1 MATITPD
8 RTRPPEPRGFE
19 LPSKHLPAVETRD
32 LPEPV
37 PFRKVVGASV
47 IILATAIG
55 SGEFVLWP
63 YITSQVGLV
72 FMWAAIVG
80 FLIQFFINMEVE
92 RYTLATGE
100 TALTGFS
107 RLWKPWGALFIV
119 FALCQNFWPG
129 WATGAATTLTFV
141 FGGGDVVTI
150 TVLALISIGIALT
163 ASPIVYQTV
172 EKAMGVMV
180 VLIMAFVVVAVVM
193 ATNASD
199 WGDFATSFTEPEIP
213 VGGDLTIA
221 LLLGALAFAGAGG
234 ANNLVQSNYIRDKNM
249 GMGERIPHIVSP
261 ITGEEEADAPFGYTF
276 TVNDE
281 NMRRWDGWWRVAN
294 KEQFITFFLIGVTSL
309 IVLSVLTYATVG
321 VGANLGESFDF
332 IEAEGNSLKDAVAP
346 WFGTAFWLCG
356 AIALFSTNLGIL
368 DYTSRLIADQLKVNA
383 ARTSNVLVGEQ
394 DLLRRRLDD
403 DHVRLHRAAERAR
416 AAAAAARHLVVDR
429 RRDDVHLLDPADPAQ
444 PARAAARDQDPQ
456 HAARRDGLLRAV
468 LRHLLGP
475 ARHRPGEA
483 AVLKALGIRIVLA
496 LFIWMALIVFALAV
510 GLL

>member
-8 RTRPPEPRGFE
+8 RTRPPEPHGFE
-19 LPSKHLPAVETRD
+19 LPSHYLPAVETRD

-37 PFRKVVGASV
+37 PFKKVVGASV

-80 FLIQFFINMEVE
+80 FLVQFFINMEVE

-107 RLWKPWGALFIV
+107 RLWKPWGVLFIV

-129 WATGAATTLTFV
+129 WATGAATTLTFAL
-141 FGGGDVVTI
+141 GGGDVVTI
-150 TVLALISIGIALT
+150 TVMALIAIGIALT
-163 ASPIVYQTV
+163 ASPVVYQTV
-172 EKAMGVMV
+172 EKLMGIMV

-193 ATNASD
+193 ATDGGA

-261 ITGEEEADAPFGYTF
+261 VTGEEEAAAPFGYTF
-276 TVNDE
+276 TVNED
-281 NMRRWDGWWRVAN
+281 NMRRWDGWWKVAN

-321 VGANLGESFDF
+321 VGANLGEEFAF
-332 IEAEGNSLKDAVAP
+332 IEAEGNALKSEIAP
-346 WFGTAFWLCG
+346 WFGTAFWICG
-356 AIALFSTNLGIL
+356 TIALFSTNLGIL
-368 DYTSRLIADQLKVNA
+368 DYTSRLIADQVKVSA
-383 ARTSNVLVGEQ
+383 ASTSSFWSESKIYFASVWTMITFGCIVLLSGLEQ
-394 DLLRRRLDD
+394 PLLLLVISSSIAGVMMFIYSILLIALNRRALPHEIKIRG
-403 DHVRLHRAAERAR
+403 VRLAVMGFSVVFFGIFSVL
-416 AAAAAARHLVVDR
+416 LVYDE
-429 RRDDVHLLDPADPAQ
+429 
-444 PARAAARDQDPQ
+444 
-456 HAARRDGLLRAV
+456 G
-468 LRHLLGP
+468 
-475 ARHRPGEA
+475 
-483 AVLKALGIRIVLA
+483 KAL
-496 LFIWMALIVFALAV
+496 F
-510 GLL
+510 

>member
-8 RTRPPEPRGFE
+8 RTQPQEPHGFE

-72 FMWAAIVG
+72 FIWAAVVG

-107 RLWKPWGALFIV
+107 RLWKPWGVLFIV
-119 FALCQNFWPG
+119 MALCQNFWPG
-129 WATGAATTLTFV
+129 WATGAATTLTFA

-150 TVLALISIGIALT
+150 TVLALIAIGLALT
-163 ASPIVYQTV
+163 ASPVVYQTT
-172 EKAMGVMV
+172 EKAMGAMV
-180 VLIMAFVVVAVVM
+180 VAIMAFVVIAVVL
-193 ATNASD
+193 ATDAGA
-199 WGDFATSFTEPEIP
+199 WGDFATSFTSPEVP
-213 VGGDLTIA
+213 VDSDKGLTIA

-249 GMGERIPHIVSP
+249 GMGQRIPHIVSP

-281 NMRRWDGWWRVAN
+281 NMRRWRGWWSVAN
-294 KEQFITFFLIGVTSL
+294 KEQFITFFLVGLASL
-309 IVLSVLTYATVG
+309 IVLSVLTYSTVP
-321 VGANLGESFDF
+321 VGSSLGESFDF
-332 IEAEGNSLKDAVAP
+332 IEAEGNTLKDQIAP
-346 WFGTAFWLCG
+346 WFGTAFWICG

-368 DYTSRLIADQLKVNA
+368 DYTSRLIADQTKVSA
-383 ARTSNVLVGEQ
+383 ARTSTFWSESKIYFASVWTMIIFGCIVLLSGLEQ
-394 DLLRRRLDD
+394 PLLLLVISSSIAGVMMFIYSILLIQLNRRAL
-403 DHVRLHRAAERAR
+403 
-416 AAAAAARHLVVDR
+416 
-429 RRDDVHLLDPADPAQ
+429 
-444 PARAAARDQDPQ
+444 
-456 HAARRDGLLRAV
+456 
-468 LRHLLGP
+468 
-475 ARHRPGEA
+475 PGEIKIRGTRLGVMA
-483 AVLKALGIRIVLA
+483 ISVLFFGVFSVLLVIDQGKQ
-496 LFIWMALIVFALAV
+496 LF
-510 GLL
+510 

>member
-1 MATITPD
+1 VRFVTGRLWEATFQGVRMATITPD
-8 RTRPPEPRGFE
+8 RTRPPEPEGFE
-19 LPSKHLPAVETRD
+19 LPSHYLPAVETRD

-80 FLIQFFINMEVE
+80 FLVQFFINMEVE

-107 RLWKPWGALFIV
+107 RLWKPWGVLFIV

-129 WATGAATTLTFV
+129 WATGAATTLTFAV
-141 FGGGDVVTI
+141 GGGDVVTI
-150 TVLALISIGIALT
+150 TVLALISIGLALT
-163 ASPIVYQTV
+163 ASPVVYQTV

-180 VLIMAFVVVAVVM
+180 FAIMVFVVIAVVL
-193 ATNASD
+193 ATDAGS

-249 GMGERIPHIVSP
+249 GMGQRIPHIVSP
-261 ITGEEEADAPFGYTF
+261 ITGEEEAEAPFGYTF

-281 NMRRWDGWWRVAN
+281 NMRRWRGWWSVAN

-309 IVLSVLTYATVG
+309 IVLSVLTYSTVG
-321 VGANLGESFDF
+321 VGADLGEEFSF
-332 IEAEGNSLKDAVAP
+332 IEAEGNALKDTIAP
-346 WFGTAFWLCG
+346 WFGTAFWICG
-356 AIALFSTNLGIL
+356 AICLFSTNLGIL
-368 DYTSRLIADQLKVNA
+368 DYTSRLIADQLKVSAMRDSTFWSESKIYFA
-383 ARTSNVLVGEQ
+383 AVWTMIVFGCIVLLSGLEQ
-394 DLLRRRLDD
+394 PLLLLVISSSIAGVMMFIYSMLLIQLNRRALPKQIKISG
-403 DHVRLHRAAERAR
+403 VRLGVMAFSVLFFGVFSVL
-416 AAAAAARHLVVDR
+416 LVYDE
-429 RRDDVHLLDPADPAQ
+429 
-444 PARAAARDQDPQ
+444 
-456 HAARRDGLLRAV
+456 G
-468 LRHLLGP
+468 
-475 ARHRPGEA
+475 
-483 AVLKALGIRIVLA
+483 KAL
-496 LFIWMALIVFALAV
+496 F
-510 GLL
+510 

>member
-1 MATITPD
+1 MATLTPD
-8 RTRPPEPRGFE
+8 RTLPPEPQGFE
-19 LPSKHLPAVETRD
+19 LPSHNLPAVETRD

-37 PFRKVVGASV
+37 PFRKVAGASV

-100 TALTGFS
+100 TALTGFAGCGS
-107 RLWKPWGALFIV
+107 RGARCSSCWR
-119 FALCQNFWPG
+119 LCQNFWPG

-163 ASPIVYQTV
+163 ASPVVYQTT

-180 VLIMAFVVVAVVM
+180 VLIMAFVVIAVVM
-193 ATNASD
+193 ATRRRD

-213 VGGDLTIA
+213 VGGKDLTIA

-261 ITGEEEADAPFGYTF
+261 ITGEEEADAAFGYTF

-281 NMRRWDGWWRVAN
+281 NMRRWRRLVEGRQQGAVHHLLPDRRDVADRP
-294 KEQFITFFLIGVTSL
+294 
-309 IVLSVLTYATVG
+309 VG
-321 VGANLGESFDF
+321 PDLRDRAASAPARRELRLHPGRGQH
-332 IEAEGNSLKDAVAP
+332 AEGRDRPVV
-346 WFGTAFWLCG
+346 
-356 AIALFSTNLGIL
+356 
-368 DYTSRLIADQLKVNA
+368 RH
-383 ARTSNVLVGEQ
+383 RVLA
-394 DLLRRRLDD
+394 LRRD
-403 DHVRLHRAAERAR
+403 
-416 AAAAAARHLVVDR
+416 
-429 RRDDVHLLDPADPAQ
+429 
-444 PARAAARDQDPQ
+444 
-456 HAARRDGLLRAV
+456 RAV
-468 LRHLLGP
+468 LHEPRHPRLHVAPDRRP
-475 ARHRPGEA
+475 AEGQRHARTASSGRRA
-483 AVLKALGIRIVLA
+483 RSTSRSSGR
-496 LFIWMALIVFALAV
+496 
-510 GLL
+510 

>member
-1 MATITPD
+1 MATLTPD
-8 RTRPPEPRGFE
+8 RTHEPEPHGFE
-19 LPSKHLPAVETRD
+19 LPSQYLPAVETRD

-63 YITSQVGLV
+63 FITSQVGLV

-107 RLWKPWGALFIV
+107 RLWKPWGVLFIV

-163 ASPIVYQTV
+163 ASPVVYQTV
-172 EKAMGVMV
+172 EKAMGAMV
-180 VLIMAFVVVAVVM
+180 VLIMAFVIVAVVM
-193 ATNASD
+193 ATDGGA

-234 ANNLVQSNYIRDKNM
+234 ANNLVQSNYVRDKNM
-249 GMGERIPHIVSP
+249 GMGQRIPHIVSP
-261 ITGEEEADAPFGYTF
+261 ITGDEEAEAPFGYTF

-281 NMRRWDGWWRVAN
+281 NMRRWRGWWSVAN

-321 VGANLGESFDF
+321 VGANLGENFDF
-332 IEAEGNSLKDAVAP
+332 IEAEGNALKDTIAP
-346 WFGTAFWLCG
+346 WFGTAFWICG
-356 AIALFSTNLGIL
+356 AICLFSTNLGIL

-383 ARTSNVLVGEQ
+383 ARSSNFWSESKIYF
-394 DLLRRRLDD
+394 
-403 DHVRLHRAAERAR
+403 
-416 AAAAAARHLVVDR
+416 
-429 RRDDVHLLDPADPAQ
+429 
-444 PARAAARDQDPQ
+444 
-456 HAARRDGLLRAV
+456 
-468 LRHLLGP
+468 
-475 ARHRPGEA
+475 A
-483 AVLKALGIRIVLA
+483 AVWTMITFGCIVLLSGLEQPLLLLVISSSIAGVMMFIYSILLIQLNRRA
-496 LFIWMALIVFALAV
+496 LPHEIKIRSTRLAV
-510 GLL
+510 MAFSVLFFGVFSVLLVIDQGKQLF

>member
-8 RTRPPEPRGFE
+8 RARQPEPNGFE
-19 LPSKHLPAVETRD
+19 LPSKNLPAVETRD

-37 PFRKVVGASV
+37 PFRKVAGASV

-72 FMWAAIVG
+72 FMWAAILG

-100 TALTGFS
+100 TALTGFT
-107 RLWKPWGALFIV
+107 RLWKPWGILFIV

-129 WATGAATTLTFV
+129 WATGAATTLTFAL
-141 FGGGDVVTI
+141 GGGDVVTI
-150 TVLALISIGIALT
+150 TVAGADRDRARADRLARRLPDGREGDGRDGVLDHGLRRHRGRAGHPTAPPGATSRP
-163 ASPIVYQTV
+163 ASPSPRY
-172 EKAMGVMV
+172 
-180 VLIMAFVVVAVVM
+180 
-193 ATNASD
+193 
-199 WGDFATSFTEPEIP
+199 P

-261 ITGEEEADAPFGYTF
+261 ITGEEEADAAIGYSF
-276 TVNDE
+276 TPDDE
-281 NMRRWDGWWRVAN
+281 NMRRWRGWWSVAN

-321 VGANLGESFDF
+321 VGADLGEDFDF
-332 IEAEGNSLKDAVAP
+332 IQAEGNALKDDIAP

-356 AIALFSTNLGIL
+356 SICLFSTNLGIL
-368 DYTSRLIADQLKVNA
+368 DYTSRLIADQLKVSA
-383 ARTSNVLVGEQ
+383 MRESTFWSESKIYFASVWTMIVFGCIVLLSGLEQ
-394 DLLRRRLDD
+394 PLLLLVISSSIAGVMMFIYSMLLIQLNRRALP
-403 DHVRLHRAAERAR
+403 HQIKISGVRLAVMAFSVLFFGVFSVL
-416 AAAAAARHLVVDR
+416 LVYDE
-429 RRDDVHLLDPADPAQ
+429 
-444 PARAAARDQDPQ
+444 
-456 HAARRDGLLRAV
+456 G
-468 LRHLLGP
+468 
-475 ARHRPGEA
+475 
-483 AVLKALGIRIVLA
+483 KAL
-496 LFIWMALIVFALAV
+496 F
-510 GLL
+510 